1 MTIHKSQGA
10 TYQKIAC
17 DPSDSFAS
25 GQVYVAISRCSSLNG
40 LHLLNPINLNDIKVD
55 SAIKDFYLLQK
66 SQTRLK

>member
-17 DPSDSFAS
+17 DPSDSFAF